1 MELKD
6 KSNVFITESKFL
18 SNNLFSS
25 MINTGK
31 MIAEKLKN
39 NIGKE

>member
-1 MELKD
+1 MEL
-6 KSNVFITESKFL
+6 IEPTL